1 MSIKEFYRE
10 KTVLVTGA
18 LGFLGSNLIQSLVSL
33 GAKVTAVDNLD
44 QRYGGNKFNINNCE
58 DEISII
64 FADIRNEEEMRDA
77 VKGKDVIFNMAAQ
90 VSYIDSQEDAF
101 NDLDV
106 NCRGHLNIL
115 ELCRKYNRDA
125 KLIFPGSRMQYGQIV
140 YNPVDESHPLE
151 PLSIYGIHKL
161 TAEKYYLM
169 YCRKHK
175 IRSVVFRI
183 ANPYGPRN
191 QMRHHK
197 YGIVN
202 YFVKL
207 AIRNET
213 IRIFGDGLQVR
224 DYIYVSDIIDV
235 FLSAGARDEADGQVF
250 NIGTGIPTKFCDMAR
265 MVCEV
270 VDGGK
275 IENVPWPG
283 DYERIE
289 TGDYYLNID
298 KAKEILRWAPRID
311 LRRGVMETYRYYQ
324 EYGDKYW

>member
-18 LGFLGSNLIQSLVSL
+18 FGFLGSNLIQSLVSL

-44 QRYGGNKFNINNCE
+44 QKYGGNKFNINNCE

-64 FADIRNEEEMRDA
+64 FGDIRNEGEMKDA

-106 NCRGHLNIL
+106 NCRGHLNVL

-125 KLIFPGSRMQYGQIV
+125 KLIFPGSRMQYGQII
-140 YNPVDESHPLE
+140 YNPVDENHPLE

-175 IRSVVFRI
+175 IRSVAFRT

-207 AIRNET
+207 AMRNET
-213 IRIFGDGLQVR
+213 IRIFGDGFQVR

-270 VDGGK
+270 VGGGK

-311 LRRGVMETYRYYQ
+311 LHRGVMATYRYYQ